1 MKNLSTLFSI
11 LFPLSSSA
19 TLCQKLSH
27 FHFFPFDSDIIKSD
41 CKREAKSETAER
53 AAALVLFGP
62 LSFRASKENYLKQQK
77 ATRKN
82 QNYSMEDMDSRV
94 IMPRTFL
101 IWWWLMK
108 IYNTWL
114 CTFLFPSFRPLSHLL
129 VGLTWRHIYVMSR
142 KAPQLHYLRLSHPVP
157 PSGSYFLDVGISN
170 GISMHVIRK

>member
-62 LSFRASKENYLKQQK
+62 LSFRASKENYLEQQK

-114 CTFLFPSFRPLSHLL
+114 CTFLFPSFRPLS
-129 VGLTWRHIYVMSR
+129 RHIYVMSR
-142 KAPQLHYLRLSHPVP
+142 KAPQLHYLRLSHPRPAIGLIFSWCGYLQWNIYACNQKVRE
-157 PSGSYFLDVGISN
+157 N
-170 GISMHVIRK
+170 